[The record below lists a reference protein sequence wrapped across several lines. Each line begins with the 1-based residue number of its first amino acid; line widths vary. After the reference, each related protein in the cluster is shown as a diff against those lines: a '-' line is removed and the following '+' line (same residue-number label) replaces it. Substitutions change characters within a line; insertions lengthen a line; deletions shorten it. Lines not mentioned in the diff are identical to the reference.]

1 MGTACILSYAN
12 IFTAK
17 FEEMQIYLFI
27 KGKVELY
34 LRYINDI
41 LFIRKDTE
49 KWLKNVINEINK
61 KQPSIRFDQKYSE
74 PEIKF
79 LGVLVYKD
87 EQQGL

>member
-1 MGTACILSYAN
+1 
-12 IFTAK
+12 
-17 FEEMQIYLFI
+17 MQIYLFI

-41 LFIRKDTE
+41 FFIQKDTE
-49 KWLKNVINEINK
+49 KGLKNVINEINK

-87 EQQGL
+87 EQQRL

>member
-41 LFIRKDTE
+41 LSFERIQKKD
-49 KWLKNVINEINK
+49 
-61 KQPSIRFDQKYSE
+61 
-74 PEIKF
+74 
-79 LGVLVYKD
+79 
-87 EQQGL
+87 